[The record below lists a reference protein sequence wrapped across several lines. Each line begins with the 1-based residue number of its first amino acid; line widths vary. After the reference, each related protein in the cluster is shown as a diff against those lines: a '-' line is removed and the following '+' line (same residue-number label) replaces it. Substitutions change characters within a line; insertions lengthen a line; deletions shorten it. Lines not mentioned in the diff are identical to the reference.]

1 MARHLSCPAC
11 QSMNVRLL
19 PHVST
24 RQSPDFYR
32 CESCGDVWW
41 VPKAGVTGGQGEK
54 PEAPKEPETSPES

>member
-1 MARHLSCPAC
+1 
-11 QSMNVRLL
+11 MNVRPL

-41 VPKAGVTGGQGEK
+41 VPKADVNVTQ
-54 PEAPKEPETSPES
+54 APKEPETSPES